1 MCEREGRSLVTLF
14 EGNCY
19 SLLGDVLKDIEDP
32 VIVTD
37 PPFNIGYHYK
47 SYKDRKNEDIFYAT
61 LANIVLS
68 APSVIIMYPEM
79 LHRLSIALS
88 EPPVDVLTWCYN
100 ANTAKQHRDIAYY
113 RIKPD
118 LERVRQPYKDM
129 KDKRC
134 IALYKKTG
142 GARMYDW
149 FECPQVKNKSKDKTA
164 HPCQMPLE
172 VMDKI
177 VGVLPDGVT
186 VIDPFA
192 GSGTTLLACAKRNI
206 PCVGIELDHEY
217 CNIIKDRLE
226 NEGFNCEVKVHEEVI

>member
-1 MCEREGRSLVTLF
+1 MREREGRRLVTLY
-14 EGNCY
+14 EGNSF
-19 SLLGDVLKDIEDP
+19 SLLGDIIKEIDDP
-32 VIVTD
+32 VVVTD
-37 PPFNIGYHYK
+37 PPFNIGYHYRT
-47 SYKDRKNEDIFYAT
+47 YKDRQKEAFFYESLAIIF
-61 LANIVLS
+61 S
-68 APSVIIMYPEM
+68 AVPSVVIMYPEM
-79 LHRLSIALS
+79 LHRLSIEMKEA
-88 EPPVDVLTWCYN
+88 PIDVLTWVYN
-100 ANTAKQHRDIAYY
+100 ANTAKQHRDVAYY

-118 LERVRQPYKDM
+118 LERVRQPYKNM

-134 IALYKKTG
+134 IALYERTG

-226 NEGFNCEVKVHEEVI
+226 NEGFNCEVKVHEEVV